1 MKQSLKSF
9 KLLVLIF
16 SIFAFYSSYVTAFE
30 FDHSHQEF
38 DQILKEYVKD
48 DLVNYKAIRKQ
59 PEALNSYIDLLS
71 KVDESIFNKW
81 SKDEQLAYL
90 INLYNAVTIELVAD
104 NYPVKSIKDID
115 KEGEGPWK
123 LKVVNLFSEKISLDS
138 LEHEIIRK
146 DYNEPRI
153 HFALVCAAIGCPKIP
168 NKSFIA
174 SKLDQQLDERAR
186 LFLSEKDINFIDKDQ
201 KVIYL
206 SPIFDWFMDDFKR
219 NSNSV
224 ISYIQNYFPR
234 SDIRNIDLSRFKIKY
249 TEYDW
254 GLNDIKS

>member
-1 MKQSLKSF
+1 L
-9 KLLVLIF
+9 
-16 SIFAFYSSYVTAFE
+16 
-30 FDHSHQEF
+30 
-38 DQILKEYVKD
+38 LKESVKD
-48 DLVNYKAIRKQ
+48 GLVNYKAIKKQ

-71 KVDESIFNKW
+71 KVDEATFNKW

-90 INLYNAVTIELVAD
+90 INIYNAVTIKLVAD

-123 LKVVNLFSEKISLDS
+123 LKVVNLFSGKISLDS

-234 SDIRNIDLSRFKIKY
+234 SDIQNIDLSRFKIKY